1 MNEFLEL
8 VKTRR
13 SVRTY
18 DGEKIDESKFSD
30 LRSFAETA
38 TNPYKIPI
46 RFAFLEAEEHKLS
59 SPVISGETL
68 YVAAAVEK
76 GEHADLAYGYTFEA
90 LLIRAHKL
98 GLGSVFIGGT
108 LPRDKFEKAAEL
120 TDSEI
125 MPCVSPLGGIAK
137 KMSLKESMM
146 RTGVKADKRFD
157 FGKLF
162 FEGNFDTPL
171 SVAKA
176 QEAGIADALECVRL
190 APSAVNK
197 QPWRV
202 VVDGKKAHFYERHD
216 KGYVTDDYDVQK
228 VDMGIA
234 MFHFDMGLA
243 AEGKTAILRESDPGI
258 TIPDHMDY
266 IITFSWT

>member
-8 VKTRR
+8 VKSRR
-13 SVRTY
+13 SVRTF
-18 DGEKIDESKFSD
+18 DGEMVDESLLSD

-38 TNPYKIPI
+38 TNPYKIPV
-46 RFAFLEAEEHKLS
+46 RFAFLEAGEHKLS

-76 GEHADLAYGYTFEA
+76 GEHVEEAYGYTFAA

-108 LPRDKFEKAAEL
+108 MPRDKFEKAAEL
-120 TDSEI
+120 TGSEI
-125 MPCVSPLGGIAK
+125 MPCVSPLGGIAQ

-146 RTGVKADKRFD
+146 RAGVKADKRFD
-157 FGKLF
+157 FVNIF
-162 FEGNFDTPL
+162 FDGNFDTPL
-171 SVAKA
+171 SVTKA
-176 QEAGIADALECVRL
+176 EEAGIADALECLRL

-202 VVDGKKAHFYERHD
+202 VLDGNKAHFYERHD

-243 AEGKTAILRESDPGI
+243 ASGKTAILRVNDPGI
-258 TIPDHMDY
+258 TIPEHMDY
-266 IITFSWT
+266 IVTFSWN